1 MLTAVQV
8 RETQLPT
15 TFMRQAYNQSQVN
28 DLIDRIAATLSAY
41 ELDMAT
47 LPSRA
52 VTASEV
58 LNYRFDSVSFAK
70 GYDRLAVND
79 LLHQAAKVLGAWEKR
94 YADNLKFAQTDDAS
108 ADSYHQATEQPTVAV
123 RQATDINVLSSS
135 AVSSAQFPKHKFF
148 EGYAC
153 GEVDDLLAK
162 VVEALASYERGSNV
176 KLLGSKD
183 VEAARFK
190 PTGFG
195 VVGYERDYVDE
206 FLDRVVASL
215 EYWEEHA

>member
-1 MLTAVQV
+1 VLSAVQV
-8 RETQLPT
+8 RDTQLPT

-41 ELDMAT
+41 ELDMPT

-52 VTASEV
+52 VRASEV
-58 LNYRFDSVSFAK
+58 LNYRFNSVSFAK

-79 LLHQAAKVLGAWEKR
+79 LLHQAAKALGAWEKR
-94 YADNLKFAQTDDAS
+94 YADNLKFAQTDNAVGAQRS
-108 ADSYHQATEQPTVAV
+108 EQPTGAM

-176 KLLGSKD
+176 KLLSSKD

-195 VVGYERDYVDE
+195 VVGYEQDYVDE

>member
-1 MLTAVQV
+1 MLSAVQV
-8 RETQLPT
+8 RDTQLPT

-41 ELDMAT
+41 ELDMPT

-52 VTASEV
+52 VRASEV
-58 LNYRFDSVSFAK
+58 LNYRFNSVSFAK

-79 LLHQAAKVLGAWEKR
+79 LLHQAAKALGAWEKR
-94 YADNLKFAQTDDAS
+94 YADNLKFAQTDNAVGAQRS
-108 ADSYHQATEQPTVAV
+108 EQPTGAM

-176 KLLGSKD
+176 KLLSSKD

-195 VVGYERDYVDE
+195 VVGYEQDYVDE

>member
-108 ADSYHQATEQPTVAV
+108 AASYHQATEQPTVAV

-135 AVSSAQFPKHKFF
+135 A
-148 EGYAC
+148 C
-153 GEVDDLLAK
+153 LLYT
-162 VVEALASYERGSNV
+162 S
-176 KLLGSKD
+176 D
-183 VEAARFK
+183 AA
-190 PTGFG
+190 
-195 VVGYERDYVDE
+195 DE
-206 FLDRVVASL
+206 
-215 EYWEEHA
+215 

>member
-1 MLTAVQV
+1 M
-8 RETQLPT
+8 
-15 TFMRQAYNQSQVN
+15 SW
-28 DLIDRIAATLSAY
+28 
-41 ELDMAT
+41 T

-183 VEAARFK
+183 VEAARFT
-190 PTGFG
+190 PTKFFT
-195 VVGYERDYVDE
+195 VGYEQDYVDE

>member
-1 MLTAVQV
+1 MLTAIQV

-15 TFMRQAYNQSQVN
+15 TFMRQAYNQDQVN
-28 DLIDRIAATLSAY
+28 DLVDRIAATLSAY
-41 ELDMAT
+41 ELDMAI
-47 LPSRA
+47 LPARA

-58 LNYRFDSVSFAK
+58 LNYRFDSVRFTK

-79 LLHQAAKVLGAWEKR
+79 LLHQAAKALGVWEKR
-94 YADNLKFAQTDDAS
+94 YDGSPEVTQSDDAS
-108 ADSYHQATEQPTVAV
+108 AASYQQATEQPTVAV

-135 AVSSAQFPKHKFF
+135 AVSSAQFPRHKFF

-153 GEVDDLLAK
+153 EEVDDLLAK

-183 VEAARFK
+183 VEAARFT
-190 PTGFG
+190 PTKFFT
-195 VVGYERDYVDE
+195 VGYEQDYVDE
-206 FLDRVVASL
+206 FLDRVVSSL

>member
-1 MLTAVQV
+1 MLSAVQV
-8 RETQLPT
+8 RDTQLPT

-41 ELDMAT
+41 ELDMPT

-52 VTASEV
+52 VRASEV

-79 LLHQAAKVLGAWEKR
+79 LLHQAAKALGAWETR
-94 YADNLKFAQTDDAS
+94 YADKYAQPDNAVGAQRS
-108 ADSYHQATEQPTVAV
+108 EQPTGAM

-195 VVGYERDYVDE
+195 VVGYEQDYVDE
-206 FLDRVVASL
+206 FMDRVVTSL

>member
-41 ELDMAT
+41 ELDMAI

-94 YADNLKFAQTDDAS
+94 YADNLKFAQTDDAVGAQRS
-108 ADSYHQATEQPTVAV
+108 EQPTGAL

-195 VVGYERDYVDE
+195 VVGYEQDYVDE